1 MSQQKT
7 TAVITAVTLE
17 GKSMSDSN
25 DYRDYEGLNHENGD
39 NSAESVNNINNT
51 NNVNDIDGGY
61 EAESHTAYEEKED
74 GAFADSPE
82 RDTED
87 LEMNAAEEK
96 GQGSFRAEENASKS
110 EDEYQGTDYS
120 SADRKGE
127 TETSGQSNYYGSYAG
142 TSHNAGDFTP
152 DTYTKASG
160 NNGGTA
166 SYEWS
171 NGQYSGKYNYS
182 EPNNNTGY
190 DSGSYGGS
198 SGSSY
203 SGGYRYGSQP
213 YGGGSGSNQNGYSGS
228 YSGYGDQSGQ
238 NGSYGGGS
246 GSHYGGT
253 YGGAH
258 NYGGNTGGY
267 YNQPYVNP
275 AAKPQKPPKKK
286 KEKKPGRV
294 SPAVFIICILLS
306 GVLGFGGGMF
316 AYYMNGSSSGGNG
329 MTINKV
335 VTTAEEANSVT
346 GDMSTSEIVKAT
358 KDSVVEI
365 TTEIVKTGD
374 FLQQYIE
381 SGAGSGVIIS
391 ENGYILTNNH
401 VIEDAANITVTLS
414 DGSSYSAELVGR
426 DSELDVALIKIDATG
441 LDPAEIGDSSAIE
454 IGDKTVV
461 IGNPLGQLGGSVTDG
476 IISAVNRNVM
486 IDGVSHNVIQTN
498 AAINPGNSGGGMF
511 NGKGELI
518 GLIVAKSVDES
529 VEGIGFAIP
538 INDVS
543 DILEDLM
550 QYGYVRGKVSLG
562 MSFVDVTNYQT
573 ALMYRVYDLGCYV
586 SSVEINSNA
595 ANAGFQSGDL
605 VTSVNGNSVST
616 SADIESVVSKLSVGD
631 TVEFT
636 VKRNGITGTLS
647 LVLEE
652 AVPDG
657 IASQNDES
665 QNGIRDSFGSDYN
678 PYDSTGSGE
687 DFYYYFFN

>member
-1 MSQQKT
+1 MP
-7 TAVITAVTLE
+7 
-17 GKSMSDSN
+17 DNN
-25 DYRDYEGLNHENGD
+25 DYKTYDELDNENA
-39 NSAESVNNINNT
+39 SNNINDD
-51 NNVNDIDGGY
+51 NNIDNSYETERRDSYEQAGNVKSAFVNSGESETDSLEPEEIKQRT
-61 EAESHTAYEEKED
+61 AESFSAEAASEAQPANGTDHSET
-74 GAFADSPE
+74 
-82 RDTED
+82 
-87 LEMNAAEEK
+87 AAEEQPNL
-96 GQGSFRAEENASKS
+96 GR
-110 EDEYQGTDYS
+110 
-120 SADRKGE
+120 
-127 TETSGQSNYYGSYAG
+127 QSNYYDGYSGVSQNTGSTA
-142 TSHNAGDFTP
+142 
-152 DTYTKASG
+152 YTTVSE

-166 SYEWS
+166 SYEWN
-171 NGQYSGKYNYS
+171 NGQYSGKYSSQSYNQ
-182 EPNNNTGY
+182 NQ
-190 DSGSYGGS
+190 SGSSSYGSYSGEYRYGNQPYRGYS
-198 SGSSY
+198 SGSSNT
-203 SGGYRYGSQP
+203 S
-213 YGGGSGSNQNGYSGS
+213 SGS
-228 YSGYGDQSGQ
+228 YSGYSGQ
-238 NGSYGGGS
+238 NSQNGYSSSSADNSSGSAGHYSGAYGS
-246 GSHYGGT
+246 GYSG
-253 YGGAH
+253 
-258 NYGGNTGGY
+258 TGGY
-267 YNQPYVNP
+267 YNQTYVNP
-275 AAKPQKPPKKK
+275 ASRVQKPPKKK
-286 KEKKPGRV
+286 KEKKQGRV
-294 SPAVFIICILLS
+294 SAAVLVICILIS
-306 GVLGFGGGMF
+306 GVLGFGGGMV
-316 AYYMNGSSSGGNG
+316 ANYINGSGSSGNG

-335 VTTAEEANSVT
+335 VTTAEEASSVS
-346 GDMSTSEIVKAT
+346 GDMSTSDIVKAT

-365 TTEIVKTGD
+365 TTEIVTTGD

-391 ENGYILTNNH
+391 ENGYIITNNH
-401 VIEDAANITVTLS
+401 VIEDATTITVTLT
-414 DGSSYSAELVGR
+414 DGTSYKASLVGR
-426 DSELDVALIKIDATG
+426 DADLDVALIKIDATG

-454 IGDKTVV
+454 IGDKAVV

-562 MSFVDVTNYQT
+562 MSFVDITNAQT
-573 ALMYRVYDLGCYV
+573 AMMYRVNELGCYI

-605 VTSVNGNSVST
+605 VKSVNGTSVST
-616 SADIESVVSKLSVGD
+616 SSDIESIISKLSVGD

-636 VKRNGITGTLS
+636 VKRNGTTGTLS

-657 IASQNDES
+657 IASQNDENNS
-665 QNGIRDSFGSDYN
+665 NGIRDNFGNDYN
-678 PYDSTGSGE
+678 PYESTGGSE

>member
-1 MSQQKT
+1 
-7 TAVITAVTLE
+7 
-17 GKSMSDSN
+17 MSDYNKDYDNYNNEFSGNNLGGN
-25 DYRDYEGLNHENGD
+25 DPDD
-39 NSAESVNNINNT
+39 NINRTGKTKDAEDQSFSAGSYENTQGSESKADMYSQADFSVTDGNAGTEELASNKAAEKNEQSAVEADFNNTADADNPQSTAEDT
-51 NNVNDIDGGY
+51 NNNYSYYG
-61 EAESHTAYEEKED
+61 K
-74 GAFADSPE
+74 F
-82 RDTED
+82 
-87 LEMNAAEEK
+87 N
-96 GQGSFRAEENASKS
+96 GSA
-110 EDEYQGTDYS
+110 YS
-120 SADRKGE
+120 SAGE
-127 TETSGQSNYYGSYAG
+127 GTKSYTTSSES
-142 TSHNAGDFTP
+142 S
-152 DTYTKASG
+152 
-160 NNGGTA
+160 GTA
-166 SYEWS
+166 SYEWN
-171 NGQYSGKYNYS
+171 NGEYSGKYSTDRSSENRDGSFYS
-182 EPNNNTGY
+182 
-190 DSGSYGGS
+190 SGSYG
-198 SGSSY
+198 
-203 SGGYRYGSQP
+203 YGSQP
-213 YGGGSGSNQNGYSGS
+213 RESYSNQQTNGYSGS
-228 YSGYGDQSGQ
+228 SYYNSQNSSYSSY
-238 NGSYGGGS
+238 NGSNYGGGS
-246 GSHYGGT
+246 HYGSG
-253 YGGAH
+253 YGSSS
-258 NYGGNTGGY
+258 GGQSYSQGNASGGY
-267 YNQPYVNP
+267 YNNSYVNP
-275 AAKPQKPPKKK
+275 SAKAQKQPKPK
-286 KEKKPGRV
+286 KEKKQGSV
-294 SPAVFIICILLS
+294 SAVVLAICILAS
-306 GVLGFGGGMF
+306 GVLGFGGGML
-316 AYYMNGSSSGGNG
+316 ANYMNGSSSGGSG

-335 VTTAEEANSVT
+335 VTTADEASAVT
-346 GDMSTSEIVKAT
+346 GDMSTSDIVKAT
-358 KDSVVEI
+358 KNSVVEI
-365 TTEIVKTGD
+365 TTEIVTTGD

-391 ENGYILTNNH
+391 ENGYIITNNH
-401 VIEDAANITVTLS
+401 VIEDASSITVTLA

-441 LDPAEIGDSSAIE
+441 LDPAEIGDSSSIE

-550 QYGYVRGKVSLG
+550 EYGYVRGKVSLG
-562 MSFVDVTNYQT
+562 MSFVDISNAQT
-573 ALMYRVYDLGCYV
+573 ALMYRVSELGCYV

-605 VTSVNGNSVST
+605 ITSVNGTSVS
-616 SADIESVVSKLSVGD
+616 SSSDIESVIEKLSVGD

-636 VKRNGITGTLS
+636 VKRNGRTGTLS

-665 QNGIRDSFGSDYN
+665 QSNGIRDNFGNNYD
-678 PYDSTGSGE
+678 PYDSTGGVE